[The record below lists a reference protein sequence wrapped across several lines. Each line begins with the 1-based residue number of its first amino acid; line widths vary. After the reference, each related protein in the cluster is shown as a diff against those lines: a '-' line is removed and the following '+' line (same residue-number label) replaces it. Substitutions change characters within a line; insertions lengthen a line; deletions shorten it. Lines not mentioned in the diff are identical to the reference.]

1 MGVLRACA
9 GRDGSFTVR
18 NSAFSLAWA
27 AALLL
32 AVAPA
37 QGAIK
42 ADWSRVAA
50 VPPGTKT
57 IVRLYKDEAPAG
69 QRKVRGRFSS
79 ATSDAVT
86 LIVAG
91 GRSRTFQKAAV
102 RGVLVPRP
110 WKKRMPGWVALAA
123 SGSATTAWN
132 AWLHS
137 SDRLTLQWWL
147 FFYAVSTLPITLGV
161 FHGSRNGAVYNVPAK
176 HR

>member
-1 MGVLRACA
+1 MRALRACA
-9 GRDGSFTVR
+9 AGDGGFTARDRAS
-18 NSAFSLAWA
+18 SLAWA

-37 QGAIK
+37 QAKIR

-69 QRKVRGRFSS
+69 HRKVRGQFSS

-91 GRSRTFQKAAV
+91 GRSRTFQKVAV

-123 SGSATTAWN
+123 SGTATTAWN
-132 AWLHS
+132 AWLHKH
-137 SDRLTLQWWL
+137 DRLTPQWWL
-147 FFYAVSTLPITLGV
+147 FFYAVATLPITLGV
-161 FHGSRNGAVYNVPAK
+161 FHGSRNGAVYNLPVE